1 MTHILD
7 YLEARSPQGAER
19 VKLVGW
25 VELFAKPIMRPQIA
39 A

>member
-1 MTHILD
+1 MTDILD
-7 YLEARSPQGAER
+7 YMEARSPQGAEF
-19 VKLVGW
+19 VGW